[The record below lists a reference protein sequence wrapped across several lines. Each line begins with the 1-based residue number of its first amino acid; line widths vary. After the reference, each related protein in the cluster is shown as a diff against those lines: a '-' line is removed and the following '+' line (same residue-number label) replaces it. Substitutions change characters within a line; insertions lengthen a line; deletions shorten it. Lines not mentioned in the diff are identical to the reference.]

1 MQIAEHQREIERVN
15 VQAEESRA
23 AMQVAP
29 VDQQEYIALV
39 REAELA
45 RRTYNDLNFKMQQS
59 EIATD
64 LENRKQGET
73 LEMLDQASLPEK
85 PSEPARH
92 MIILGGLGA
101 GMVLGGLLVFA
112 REVKDTSLKTL
123 KDVRAYT
130 KLAVLGSVPLLE
142 NDQVVIRRR
151 RLAWLAWTTACIFSV
166 LIMAGAVYYYYAT
179 KV

>member
-1 MQIAEHQREIERVN
+1 
-15 VQAEESRA
+15 
-23 AMQVAP
+23 
-29 VDQQEYIALV
+29 
-39 REAELA
+39 
-45 RRTYNDLNFKMQQS
+45 
-59 EIATD
+59 

-85 PSEPARH
+85 PAEPQRH
-92 MIILGGLGA
+92 VIILGGLAA
-101 GMVLGGLLVFA
+101 GLVLGGLLVFA

-142 NDQVVIRRR
+142 TDQVILRRR
-151 RLAWLAWTTACIFSV
+151 RLAWLAWTAACLLSI
-166 LIMAGAVYYYYAT
+166 LIMAGAVYHYYAT